1 METIAKHA
9 QGLVYSLLCLMPS
22 LYQKASLNALLGLFL
37 EAQGHALPQHTQ
49 IKSASSLSRFLNHYA
64 WSTRRV
70 IRATRQATLQQI
82 AQHRPRRGTP
92 LRVLIDL
99 TSLEKCGKFLHLST
113 PTDDPEHPDPRVANA
128 QWQTGTASGCIVFNV
143 SSG

>member
-1 METIAKHA
+1 MRKPWFQSRQILNLELL
-9 QGLVYSLLCLMPS
+9 LVYSLLCLMPS

-49 IKSASSLSRFLNHYA
+49 LKSASSLSRFLNHYA

-70 IRATRQATLQQI
+70 IRATRQAVLQQI
-82 AQHRPRRGTP
+82 AQHRPRKGTP

-99 TSLEKCGKFLHLST
+99 TSLEKCGKFLH
-113 PTDDPEHPDPRVANA
+113 
-128 QWQTGTASGCIVFNV
+128 
-143 SSG
+143 

>member
-49 IKSASSLSRFLNHYA
+49 SKSPSSLS
-64 WSTRRV
+64 S
-70 IRATRQATLQQI
+70 ISQ
-82 AQHRPRRGTP
+82 P
-92 LRVLIDL
+92 LRLVNKAASFVPLAKEFCSKLL
-99 TSLEKCGKFLHLST
+99 TILLAK
-113 PTDDPEHPDPRVANA
+113 EHP
-128 QWQTGTASGCIVFNV
+128 CEC
-143 SSG
+143 